1 MTDPERRSLGILLTR
16 GPGTEEARWA
26 TALARTGARAGI
38 AVRLFLMADGVD
50 LLEGEEARDLDEP
63 GVAVSSCSQTVIARG
78 LPTGHPHVDYA
89 SQHRLARIV
98 AGSDRFVSL

>member
-1 MTDPERRSLGILLTR
+1 VTRAEERSLGILLTR

-26 TALARTGARAGI
+26 IALARSGARAGI

-50 LLEGEEARDLDEP
+50 LLGEEGARELAEP
-63 GVAVSSCSQTVIARG
+63 GVAVSACSQTVIARG